1 MFFLKEPSLNALIL
15 LPMSNAK
22 SKVAVDKQTA
32 NQKNEFGR
40 FTNLLDRLLAVPHSE
55 LKAKLDAEKQQKKA
69 AKSGL
74 ASVHVSAEKG

>member
-1 MFFLKEPSLNALIL
+1 VHNRV
-15 LPMSNAK
+15 K
-22 SKVAVDKQTA
+22 SGSSD
-32 NQKNEFGR
+32 EFGR

-74 ASVHVSAEKG
+74 ASDHVSAEKG